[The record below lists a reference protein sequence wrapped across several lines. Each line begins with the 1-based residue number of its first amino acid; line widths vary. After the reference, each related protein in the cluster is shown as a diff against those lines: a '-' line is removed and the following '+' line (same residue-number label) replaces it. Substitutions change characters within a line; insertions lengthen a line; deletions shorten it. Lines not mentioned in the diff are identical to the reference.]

1 MVVDVQFVQL
11 LVSLAVILVIVMES
25 HLAEDVTEAIKRE
38 KEECNITNT
47 DVNLVKRYLTKR
59 FPIYYL

>member
-1 MVVDVQFVQL
+1 MVVDVQFAQL
-11 LVSLAVILVIVMES
+11 LVSLAVILVIVMEI

>member
-1 MVVDVQFVQL
+1 MVVDAHFVQL
-11 LVSLAVILVIVMES
+11 LVSLAVILVIAMEI

>member
-1 MVVDVQFVQL
+1 MVVDAHFVQL
-11 LVSLAVILVIVMES
+11 LVSLVVILATAVES
-25 HLAEDVTEAIKRE
+25 HPAEDVTEAIKRE

-47 DVNLVKRYLTKR
+47 DASLVKRYLTKR